1 MKNAPT
7 INQDSRGIATQQRN
21 ATTKP
26 SLRSAINAMCRHCIY
41 DPNSGSG
48 TWRQQATACTSKT
61 CPLYDVRPKPAPTTT
76 QVLNAPENPE
86 NDHFDSIIDREKML
100 P

>member
-1 MKNAPT
+1 MMT
-7 INQDSRGIATQQRN
+7 E
-21 ATTKP
+21 
-26 SLRSAINAMCRHCIY
+26 
-41 DPNSGSG
+41 
-48 TWRQQATACTSKT
+48 ACTSKT

-86 NDHFDSIIDREKML
+86 NDHFDSIIDREEML